1 VSSRHCCD
9 EVQSSIENKM
19 DTMGGVERFWGFC
32 SREIEGE
39 RRYKLSLGGERF
51 GKADHLLFGIAG
63 LLDNAVC
70 SL

>member
-1 VSSRHCCD
+1 
-9 EVQSSIENKM
+9 M